1 MKLCVCYNLLR
12 VTEGGDR
19 MKESAGEAN
28 MTVITIVLIGLV
40 AAAGAI
46 IIPNLLN
53 SMSKKACC
61 SSYGGT
67 WKNNGCVGKNTYGG
81 DVPIAEGTYWDKAY
95 KKCKE

>member
-1 MKLCVCYNLLR
+1 M
-12 VTEGGDR
+12 EGGDK

-53 SMSKKACC
+53 STKKSSCC
-61 SSYGGT
+61 QSNGGI
-67 WKNNGCVGKNTYGG
+67 WKNGACTNSSG
-81 DVPIAEGTYWDKAY
+81 VPVSTE
-95 KKCKE
+95 C

>member
-1 MKLCVCYNLLR
+1 
-12 VTEGGDR
+12 

-67 WKNNGCVGKNTYGG
+67 WKNNGCVEKNTNGE
-81 DVPIAEGTYWDKAY
+81 DALIAEDTYWDKAY

>member
-1 MKLCVCYNLLR
+1 
-12 VTEGGDR
+12 

-53 SMSKKACC
+53 GMAKKACC
-61 SSYGGT
+61 NSYGGT
-67 WKNNGCVGKNTYGG
+67 WESNACKTTDAK
-81 DVPIAEGTYWDKAY
+81 GTKTTVKASNYWDDSN
-95 KKCKE
+95 KKCAAGVG